1 MNKLNI
7 DNFLNLVLLVVIIIF
22 ISFQLEVPLWHDEL
36 YQLWIISK
44 DFDSLI
50 STTKTDPNY
59 PLQSIIYKFFYDFTG
74 SDNFENVVY
83 IHFFSLF
90 LVFFSFYLLTKV
102 ISFRKIIMLAI
113 ILFSSEYFLRFF
125 FELRSYG
132 FVFSWSLLFSSLYLV
147 TQLKSNNIYFVLL
160 FITGLV
166 LSALHAIAGLF
177 VVAVMLKFI
186 IENKSV
192 LKKLHAIFLIFIS
205 CSFLIVFSSK
215 NILLNNEFHIDSYYI
230 HIRNTGAFMI
240 PTIMSGI
247 FLFRDRSKKIINKT
261 IYDLSPIIFSMI
273 IIFSYSIMTSP
284 FYQGRY
290 FTVFFPYLCLFIVK
304 RLKVNN
310 FIFLKTISLIFIVFL
325 YGPRAATPYTNL
337 EGIIENSHTD
347 ECNGIPLFF
356 ENEKGFDSNIV
367 FKFEFDEIV
376 FKTAEEYYS
385 DIKRPVLSAKD
396 TIKWWN
402 DNHENTSCKVLGV
415 TTRDVIPK
423 IDYSPTVENK
433 IIISKKLADGC
444 KEMNCGV
451 IWLKD

>member
-1 MNKLNI
+1 MNKLTI
-7 DNFLNLVLLVVIIIF
+7 DNFLNIILLVVIIIF
-22 ISFQLEVPLWHDEL
+22 ISFQLAVPLWHDEV
-36 YQLWIISK
+36 YQLWLISK

-59 PLQSIIYKFFYDFTG
+59 PLQSIIYKFFYDLIG
-74 SDNFENVVY
+74 SDNFENLVY

-90 LVFFSFYLLTKV
+90 LVFFSFFLLSKV
-102 ISFRKIIMLAI
+102 ISFNKIVMLAI

-132 FVFSWSLLFSSLYLV
+132 FVFSWSLLFSSLYLI
-147 TQLKSNNIYFVLL
+147 TQSNSNNIYFILL
-160 FITGLV
+160 FITGLI
-166 LSALHAIAGLF
+166 LSAFHAIAGLF
-177 VVAVMLKFI
+177 VVSVMLKFI

-192 LKKLHAIFLIFIS
+192 LKKLYAIFLIFIS
-205 CSFLIVFSSK
+205 CSFVIAFSSK
-215 NILLNNEFHIDSYYI
+215 NVLSNNEFHINSYYI

-247 FLFRDRSKKIINKT
+247 LLFIDRSKNILTKT

-273 IIFSYSIMTSP
+273 IIFSYSIITSP

-290 FTVFFPYLCLFIVK
+290 FTVFFPYLCLFIIK
-304 RLKVNN
+304 RLKINN
-310 FIFLKTISLIFIVFL
+310 FILLKSISLIFITFL

-337 EGIIENSHTD
+337 EGIIENSHTS
-347 ECNGIPLFF
+347 ECNEIPLFF
-356 ENEKGFDSNIV
+356 ENEKGFDSKII

-376 FKTAEEYYS
+376 YNTAEEYYS
-385 DIKRPVLSAKD
+385 DIKRPVLSAQD

-402 DNHENTSCKVLGV
+402 NNHENTNCKVLGV
-415 TTRDVIPK
+415 TTRDIIPK
-423 IDYSPTVENK
+423 IDYLPTVENK
-433 IIISKKLADGC
+433 IIISKKLVDGC

-451 IWLKD
+451 IWSKD

>member
-1 MNKLNI
+1 MNKLII
-7 DNFLNLVLLVVIIIF
+7 DNFLNLVLLIVTIIF
-22 ISFQLEVPLWHDEL
+22 ISFQFAVPLWHDEI

-44 DFDSLI
+44 DFGSLI
-50 STTKTDPNY
+50 SATKADPNY

-74 SDNFENVVY
+74 SDNFENLVY
-83 IHFFSLF
+83 IHFFSLL
-90 LVFFSFYLLTKV
+90 LVFFSFFLLTKV
-102 ISFRKIIMLAI
+102 ISLRKIIMLAI

-132 FVFSWSLLFSSLYLV
+132 FVFSWSLLFSSLYLI
-147 TQLKSNNIYFVLL
+147 TQSKSKNIYFILL

-186 IENKSV
+186 VENKSV
-192 LKKLHAIFLIFIS
+192 PKKLHAIFLIFIS
-205 CSFLIVFSSK
+205 CSFVIVFSSK
-215 NILLNNEFHIDSYYI
+215 NVLSNNEFHIDSYYI

-240 PTIMSGI
+240 PAIMSGI
-247 FLFRDRSKKIINKT
+247 LLFRDRRKKIFRKT
-261 IYDLSPIIFSMI
+261 IYDLTPIIFSMI

-304 RLKVNN
+304 RLEVNN
-310 FIFLKTISLIFIVFL
+310 FILLKTICLIFIIFL

-337 EGIIENSHTD
+337 EGIIKNSHTI

-356 ENEKGFDSNIV
+356 ENEKGFDSNVV

-385 DIKRPVLSAKD
+385 DIQRPVLSAKD

-402 DNHENTSCKVLGV
+402 DNHENTNCKVLGV
-415 TTRDVIPK
+415 TTRDIIPK

-433 IIISKKLADGC
+433 IIISKKLVDGC

-451 IWLKD
+451 IWFKD

>member
-337 EGIIENSHTD
+337 EGIIENSHTI
-347 ECNGIPLFF
+347 ECDRIPLFF
-356 ENEKGFDSNIV
+356 ENEKGFDSNII
-367 FKFEFDEIV
+367 FKFKFDEIV
-376 FKTAEEYYS
+376 YKTAEEYYS
-385 DIKRPVLSAKD
+385 DIQRPVLSAQD
-396 TIKWWN
+396 TIKWWD
-402 DNHENTSCKVLGV
+402 DNHENTNCKVLGV
-415 TTRDVIPK
+415 TTRDIIPK
-423 IDYSPTVENK
+423 IDYPSKVENK
-433 IIISKKLADGC
+433 IIISKKLVDGC
-444 KEMNCGV
+444 KEMNCGI
-451 IWLKD
+451 IWFKD